1 MSSGSKAPWLFLIFV
16 LLSPSISLHSQTALQ
31 LVNVPPCRVV
41 DTRQPSGPFGGPV
54 MSANSARSFA
64 IPQGACNIPSSAAAY
79 SLNVTVVPRGS
90 LNYLTA
96 WPTGQTQPVVSTL
109 NSYDGRVKANAAII
123 PAGSNGAVSVYVTNT
138 TDVILDIDGY
148 FAPAAVSTMAF
159 LPLTPCRVADT
170 RGPSGP
176 LGGPAM
182 TKNQQ
187 RDFPVLASACNI
199 PDNAQAYSLNFTVIP
214 KTTLGYLTV
223 WPTGESQ
230 MPVVSTLNAPTG
242 TVVANAA
249 LVPAGTSGAI
259 SVFASDATDVIIDI
273 NGYFASDL
281 GTFADGMPSGLSLYP
296 MTPCRVL
303 DTRPPGSGTFSGMI
317 PVNVLGSTCSVPA
330 ALAYVFNATV
340 VPQNGPMGYLTL
352 WPDAE
357 GMPVVST
364 LNAYDGAVTSNM
376 AIVPTLNGDVDAF
389 AYNPTNL
396 IMDIFSYFAPVQPLT
411 ITTAALPNATLN
423 YAYATT
429 LTAAGGVQ
437 PYSWSVTSGS
447 LPNGVT
453 LNSQTGMIS
462 GTPAASGNYPFTV
475 QVTDSESQPASIST
489 GLAINVS
496 GTLAQLTI
504 TTASLPSGTQNSPYS
519 TALAATGGVTPYAWS
534 IASGVLPS
542 GLSLNPSTGVIGGT
556 PNGGGVSSFTVK
568 VTDSELPSVSV
579 TMPLSITI
587 TSAVPLSITT
597 TSLPGGTTGSSYY
610 APLAAIGGV
619 YPYSWSIFSGSLPG
633 GLLLNSTTGSISGT
647 PLAAG
652 NFNFTVQVT
661 DGENPPASTTASLGI
676 TIAQGGGGDPG
687 KLNGDYAFYLHG
699 FSTSGAWTLA
709 GSFIADGHGTI
720 TSGVLDG
727 NSVAGQPYTVT
738 FSGTYSIT
746 TVGLNTITLQASGRT
761 PMTLAFVLDS
771 TGNGRII
778 EYDDTT
784 GSGSRGSGL
793 LRKATA
799 SAFSLSALNGSWVL
813 GTSGSDNGTRD
824 VQAGQFTLN
833 SGTISNGTGYENDG
847 GTFKTS
853 TFSGTVAAVNTQTGR
868 ATVTIQSSLGTAH
881 EVIYVVSTGEMV
893 ITNVDSSG
901 PPIQAGQVLQQSGSF
916 SKSSLNGAV
925 VVYGQDINTGS
936 GGDESEA
943 LILSFNGNGNF
954 TFVAGDDD
962 YEGTIQ
968 SISPFQGTYTVAANG
983 AVAITQQGG
992 GTTPAFFLVSQNKC
1006 FGVGRGDSADFDW
1019 MEPQTG
1025 GLFSDSSMSGS
1036 YVGGSLPPLDYA
1048 NAGNE
1053 IEAGSA
1059 NGSGT
1064 LIVSGDSSG
1073 SGGLDHW
1080 TGTNVTY
1087 NISSNGRGTA
1097 EAQGDNTP
1105 SIVYMISPTKFVVLM
1120 PRTDARIDLFTH

>member
-1 MSSGSKAPWLFLIFV
+1 MSSGSRPPWLFLIFV
-16 LLSPSISLHSQTALQ
+16 LLTISISLHAQTALQ
-31 LVNVPPCRVV
+31 FVNVPPCRVA
-41 DTRQPSGPFGGPV
+41 DTRQPIGPFGGPV
-54 MSANSARSFA
+54 MGANSTRSFA
-64 IPQGACNIPSSAAAY
+64 IPQGACNIPSIAAAY
-79 SLNVTVVPRGS
+79 SLNITAVPRGP
-90 LNYLTA
+90 LNFLTA
-96 WPTGQTQPVVSTL
+96 WPTGQPLPVVSTL
-109 NSYDGRVKANAAII
+109 NSDGRAKANAAII
-123 PAGSNGAVSVYVTNT
+123 PAGTNGAVSVYVTNT

-148 FAPAAVSTMAF
+148 FAPATTSTMGF
-159 LPLTPCRVADT
+159 FPLTPCRVADT

-182 TKNQQ
+182 TENQQ
-187 RDFPVLASACNI
+187 RIFPILASTCNI
-199 PDNAQAYSLNFTVIP
+199 PDSAQAYSLNFTVMP
-214 KTTLGYLTV
+214 KTTLNFLTV

-242 TVVANAA
+242 AVVANAA
-249 LVPAGTSGAI
+249 IVPAGTGGAI
-259 SVFASDATDVIIDI
+259 SVYATDATGVIIDI
-273 NGYFASDL
+273 NGYFASAL
-281 GTFADGMPSGLSLYP
+281 SNFADAMPSGLSLYP
-296 MTPCRVL
+296 ITPCRVL
-303 DTRPPGSGTFSGMI
+303 DTRPPHGDGAFGGMI
-317 PVNVLGSTCSVPA
+317 PVNVLGSNCNVPA
-330 ALAYVFNATV
+330 AQAYVFNATV

-396 IMDIFSYFAPVQPLT
+396 IMDIFSYFAPVRPLT
-411 ITTAALPNATLN
+411 ITTSALPNATLH

-429 LTAAGGVQ
+429 LTATGGVQ

-475 QVTDSESQPASIST
+475 QVTDSESQPASTST
-489 GLAINVS
+489 GLAISVA

-504 TTASLPSGTQNSPYS
+504 TTASLPAGTQNSPYV
-519 TALAATGGVTPYAWS
+519 TALAATGGVTPYTWS
-534 IASGVLPS
+534 IATGVLPS
-542 GLSLNPSTGVIGGT
+542 GLGLNPSTGVISGT

-568 VTDSELPSVSV
+568 VTDSESQSVSA
-579 TMPLSITI
+579 TQPLSITI
-587 TSAVPLSITT
+587 SSAVPLSIAT
-597 TSLPGGTTGSSYY
+597 TSLPGGTTGSAYS

-619 YPYSWSIFSGSLPG
+619 YPYSWSISSGNLPT

-647 PLAAG
+647 PLVAG
-652 NFNFTVQVT
+652 TSNFTVQVT
-661 DGENPPASTTASLGI
+661 DGEIPPVSTTASLGI

-687 KLNGDYAFYLHG
+687 KLNGNYAFYLNG

-709 GSFIADGHGTI
+709 GSFIADGHGNI

-727 NSVAGQPYTVT
+727 NSVTGQPYTVT

-746 TVGLNTITLQASGRT
+746 TVGLNTITLQASGRG

-778 EYDDTT
+778 EFDDTT
-784 GSGSRGSGL
+784 GQGSRGSGV
-793 LRKATA
+793 LRKATS
-799 SAFSLSALNGSWVL
+799 SAFSLSALHGGWVL
-813 GTSGSDNGTRD
+813 GTTGSDRGTRD
-824 VQAGQFTLN
+824 VQAGQFTLT

-847 GTFKTS
+847 GSFKTS
-853 TFSGTVAAVNTQTGR
+853 TFTGTVAAVNSLTGR

-881 EVIYVVSTGEMV
+881 EVIYVVSTSEMV
-893 ITNVDSSG
+893 ITNVDSNG
-901 PPIQAGQVLQQSGSF
+901 PPIQAGQVLQQSGTF
-916 SKSSLNGAV
+916 SKSSLNGTV
-925 VVYGQDINTGS
+925 VVYAQDINTGS

-954 TFVAGDDD
+954 NFVVGDDD

-968 SISPFQGTYTVAANG
+968 PISPFQGTYTVAANG
-983 AVAITQQGG
+983 AVTITQQGG

-1006 FGVGRGDSADFDW
+1006 FGVGRGDSTDFDW

-1025 GLFSDSSMSGS
+1025 GLFSDSSVSGS
-1036 YVGGSLPPLDYA
+1036 YVGSSLPPLDYA

-1053 IEAGSA
+1053 IQAGSA
-1059 NGSGT
+1059 NGKGT
-1064 LIVSGDSSG
+1064 LIVSGDSSS
-1073 SGGLDHW
+1073 SGGLDQW
-1080 TGTNVTY
+1080 TNTNVTY
-1087 NISSNGRGTA
+1087 NIASNGRGTA
-1097 EAQGDNTP
+1097 EAQGDKAP
-1105 SIVYMISPTKFVVLM
+1105 SVIYMISPTKFVVLM
-1120 PRTDARIDLFTH
+1120 PKTDARVDLFTH